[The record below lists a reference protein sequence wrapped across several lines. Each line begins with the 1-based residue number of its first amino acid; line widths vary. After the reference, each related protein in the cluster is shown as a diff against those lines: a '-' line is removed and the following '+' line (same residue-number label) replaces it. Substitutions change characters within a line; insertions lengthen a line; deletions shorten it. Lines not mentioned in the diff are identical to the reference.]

1 MFVAGGQPCRRSQSS
16 NRMKGESQGGT
27 WLWLSEAGQS
37 EKGIHVGVK
46 PAEDIHMGWYLIQVL
61 KPEQVKKMSVEGVA

>member
-1 MFVAGGQPCRRSQSS
+1 M
-16 NRMKGESQGGT
+16 GT

-37 EKGIHVGVK
+37 EKGIHVRVG

-61 KPEQVKKMSVEGVA
+61 NPEQGEDDVYGRGSLAPGVRI